1 MNMNAIRAEH
11 LASLISDI
19 ESALNLAEYYS
30 TNFTDR
36 EDDNTVFEA
45 REALA
50 ALVQRLRSA
59 EDVLESL
66 RACTSSYEENV

>member
-1 MNMNAIRAEH
+1 MHMNAIRAEH

-19 ESALNLAEYYS
+19 ESALNLADDYT
-30 TNFTDR
+30 TNFPDLQAN
-36 EDDNTVFEA
+36 DTVFEA

-59 EDVLESL
+59 EAEIQSL
-66 RACTSSYEENV
+66 RACTSSYEEND